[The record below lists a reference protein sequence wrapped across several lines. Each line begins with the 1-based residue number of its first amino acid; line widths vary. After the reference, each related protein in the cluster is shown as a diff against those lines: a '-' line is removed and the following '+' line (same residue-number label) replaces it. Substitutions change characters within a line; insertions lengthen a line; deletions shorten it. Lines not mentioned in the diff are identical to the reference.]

1 MMLDYVRNRQ
11 QRLVDLSQI
20 GTKQL
25 LRPAMGLAALLMVSL
40 AFAGSANGEVRGE
53 TRSGASEGEMVRLA
67 EILGAVHHLREVCN
81 ANEGQLWRSKMQD
94 LLRHEKPVPDMKEL
108 MVARFNR
115 AYHQHRL
122 AYPRCTGQA
131 RADAARFLDEGSG
144 LTQRLAARTRG

>member
-25 LRPAMGLAALLMVSL
+25 MRPAMGLAALLMVSL
-40 AFAGSANGEVRGE
+40 AFAGSANGE

-94 LLRHEKPVPDMKEL
+94 LLRHEKPSTDMKEL

-131 RADAARFLDEGSG
+131 RTDAARFLDEGSG
-144 LTQRLAARTRG
+144 LAQRLAARTRG

>member
-25 LRPAMGLAALLMVSL
+25 MRPAMGLAALLMVSL
-40 AFAGSANGEVRGE
+40 AFAGSANGE

-94 LLRHEKPVPDMKEL
+94 LLRHEKPSDDMKEL

-131 RADAARFLDEGSG
+131 RTDAARFLDEGSG
-144 LTQRLAARTRG
+144 LAQRLAARTRG